1 MKKQLFP
8 LNLAH
13 LQYFAEQ
20 GAESASDGA
29 PEGAGAEAQEQHTE
43 EFKAIKTQSEL
54 DSLTNKAV
62 QKALEKYKRG
72 EAERIKEALEREKD
86 YSKLSDEDRAR
97 KEFEDERAEFE
108 EAKAAFEHEKLVIQI
123 EKDLVAKGLPSELAE
138 TFAMQGEADKALDAV
153 KVFEEAF
160 NKAVGEKVKESLR
173 QNPPGSS
180 GGGSATSNY
189 GERLASSVA
198 GASGKII

>member
-138 TFAMQGEADKALDAV
+138 TFALQGEADKALDAV
-153 KVFEEAF
+153 KVFEDAF

-189 GERLASSVA
+189 GERLASNMA
-198 GASGKII
+198 GYSEKII

>member
-20 GAESASDGA
+20 GAEGASDGA
-29 PEGAGAEAQEQHTE
+29 LEGAGAEKEQHTE

-189 GERLASSVA
+189 GERLASNMA
-198 GASGKII
+198 GSSGKII